1 MKGIGTYI
9 SRKRYIYVVKAD
21 ITKMLI
27 NTVSIETS
35 DIFDNE
41 YS

>member
-9 SRKRYIYVVKAD
+9 SRESYIYVIEAD
-21 ITKMLI
+21 ITKILI
-27 NTVSIETS
+27 NTVSITTS
-35 DIFDNE
+35 DIFYNE

>member
-9 SRKRYIYVVKAD
+9 SRESYIYAIEAD
-21 ITKMLI
+21 NTQILI
-27 NTVSIETS
+27 NTVSIKTCN
-35 DIFDNE
+35 IFYNE